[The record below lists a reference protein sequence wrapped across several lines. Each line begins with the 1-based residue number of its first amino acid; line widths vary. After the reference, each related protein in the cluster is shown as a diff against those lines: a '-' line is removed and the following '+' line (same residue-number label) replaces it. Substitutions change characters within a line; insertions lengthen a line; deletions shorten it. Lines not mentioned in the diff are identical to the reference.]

1 MSTPMST
8 EASAERETPSFPF
21 AAALIA
27 AATLVFDQVTKL
39 WVLGLDLGPGQRLSV
54 APFADIVLTYNPG
67 ISYGL
72 FPFEGRTGQ
81 LVLAG
86 FAGLVALG
94 LTVWLFREAHSAIA
108 RASLG
113 LIIGGA
119 IGNAIDRLYLP
130 GVVDFVSLHAY
141 GASWYVF
148 NVADVAI
155 VVGVV
160 GLLYDSF
167 IASRGSALNGR

>member
-1 MSTPMST
+1 MTT
-8 EASAERETPSFPF
+8 EAPADAPSPSFTF

-27 AATLVFDQVTKL
+27 AATIVLDQVSKL
-39 WVLGLDLGPGQRLSV
+39 WVLGLDLAPGQRISV
-54 APFADIVLTYNPG
+54 FPFADIVLTYNPG

-81 LVLAG
+81 FVLAG

-94 LTVWLFREAHSAIA
+94 LTVWLFREMHSAIA

-155 VVGVV
+155 VAGVL

-167 IASRGSALNGR
+167 VASRGSAANGR

>member
-1 MSTPMST
+1 M
-8 EASAERETPSFPF
+8 AGRLKL
-21 AAALIA
+21 ALIVA
-27 AATLVFDQVTKL
+27 VLIVAFDQVTKI
-39 WVLGLDLGPGQRLSV
+39 WALGLGLGPGERIRAL
-54 APFADIVLTYNPG
+54 PFADIVLTYNPG

-72 FPFEGRTGQ
+72 LPLEGRNGQ
-81 LVLAG
+81 FVLAA
-86 FAGLVALG
+86 FSLLVAG
-94 LTVWLFREAHSAIA
+94 IFIAWLMREALGRISQ
-108 RASLG
+108 ASLG

-141 GASWYVF
+141 GYYWYVF

-167 IASRGSALNGR
+167 IANRGNAANSA